1 MSTTT
6 KKKLSMTKDAIRK
19 RQKRAAERMAKQHE
33 FYRNNPAALASRIA
47 AEIRT
52 DQHAN
57 ENPDYYDNGTMHWF
71 QQQWAGFKGLSENN
85 LKKVA
90 FKDLHNGN
98 TNEYFEVEGVCPTT
112 GCVAGW
118 AAVLTG
124 NAMLIKSNFWGPDIG
139 RIIDIGEILEAVGT
153 EAGIVFVDD
162 CLDYQTGKP
171 VSIMQ
176 VGHKALGLTKIQEDW
191 LFSPTRGKGQ
201 VLWALD
207 KLAKGE
213 DFVPYTVGDDPEGCP
228 FDEEGYT
235 IADYED
241 AYGY

>member
-1 MSTTT
+1 MSATT

-33 FYRNNPAALASRIA
+33 FYRNNPAALAGRIA
-47 AEIRT
+47 VEIRT

-57 ENPDYYDNGTMHWF
+57 ENPDHYDNGAMHWF

-90 FKDLHNGN
+90 STDLPDGN
-98 TNEYFEVEGVCPTT
+98 PYGYLEVEGVCPTT

-118 AAVLTG
+118 AASLTG
-124 NAMLIKSNFWGPDIG
+124 NAMLIRSYWGSDIG
-139 RIIDIGEILEAVGT
+139 RIVDIGEILEAAAT
-153 EAGIVFVDD
+153 EAGTVFVDD

-171 VSIMQ
+171 KSIME
-176 VGHKALGLTKIQEDW
+176 VGRKALGLAKVQEEW
-191 LFSPTRGKGQ
+191 LFSPSRGKEQ

-207 KLAKGE
+207 KLANGE
-213 DFVPYTVGDDPEGCP
+213 DFVAYTLWGNPEGCP
-228 FDEEGYT
+228 FDEEGNA
-235 IADYED
+235 IEAYED
-241 AYGY
+241 AYA